1 MAVNMET
8 VSTAAVNMEK
18 KLIKNQI
25 KIKKLIK
32 NWVSVEEMS
41 PDKFLTFSLVLGF
54 NFSARRL
61 LTSSS
66 AFSRSACEWKND
78 F

>member
-1 MAVNMET
+1 MAVNIET

-32 NWVSVEEMS
+32 NWVQ
-41 PDKFLTFSLVLGF
+41 LT
-54 NFSARRL
+54 
-61 LTSSS
+61 
-66 AFSRSACEWKND
+66 W
-78 F
+78 